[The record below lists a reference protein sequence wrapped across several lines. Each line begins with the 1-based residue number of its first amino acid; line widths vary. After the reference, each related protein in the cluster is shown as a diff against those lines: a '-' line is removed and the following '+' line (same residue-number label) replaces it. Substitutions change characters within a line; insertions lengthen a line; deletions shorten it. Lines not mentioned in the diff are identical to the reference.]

1 MQTLTTTILLE
12 RLHDP
17 NDHVVWDE
25 FDARYRPILLGIG
38 ARLGLN
44 HDEATEA
51 AQESIVQF
59 MRDYRNHKYSSDSGR
74 LRAWLIGI
82 CRHRIMDSHRARK
95 KFEGA
100 RGDSIISKL
109 PNEDQMRMT
118 WDIEQQ
124 RVIYQRAME
133 QLLSGGK
140 INTRTTDVF
149 EMFAIKNVP
158 AQSVA
163 ETFDIEVSEVYR
175 IKNRVTRRLRDIV
188 DELTLAYQTGM

>member
-12 RLHDP
+12 RLHDQS
-17 NDHVVWDE
+17 DEAIWEE

-38 ARLGLN
+38 IRLGLN
-44 HDEATEA
+44 HNEAAEA

-59 MRDYRNHKYSSDSGR
+59 MRDYRNHKYNTDNGR

-82 CRHRIMDSHRARK
+82 CRHRIMDTHRSRK
-95 KFEGA
+95 VLEGA
-100 RGDSIISKL
+100 RGDSIISNL

-124 RVIYQRAME
+124 RVIYQKAMQ
-133 QLLSGGK
+133 QLLSGGRF
-140 INTRTTDVF
+140 NTRTTDVF
-149 EMFAIKNVP
+149 EMFAINNVP

-163 ETFDIEVSEVYR
+163 EDFCIEVSEVYR
-175 IKNRVTRRLRDIV
+175 IKNRVTPGLRKIV
-188 DELTLAYQTGM
+188 DELTIAFKTGM